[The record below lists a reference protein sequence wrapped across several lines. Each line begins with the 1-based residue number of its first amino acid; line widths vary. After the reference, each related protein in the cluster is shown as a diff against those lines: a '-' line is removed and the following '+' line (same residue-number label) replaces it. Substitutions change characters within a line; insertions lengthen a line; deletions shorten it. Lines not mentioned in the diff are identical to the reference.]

1 MQEGAAIIR
10 GESLM
15 IRLHILPMCVNV
27 NKPGFLLSHAG
38 SQTVLIKVQ
47 TPMLYQEG
55 CVSQHGVIKRKP
67 ENGWSRHSCTS
78 GQTQVES
85 SEKRSVSQENEVTL
99 SIFF

>member
-15 IRLHILPMCVNV
+15 ILLHTLHMCVNV
-27 NKPGFLLSHAG
+27 NKPGLLSRAG

-55 CVSQHGVIKRKP
+55 CISQHGVIKRKP
-67 ENGWSRHSCTS
+67 ENGWSRHPVPLARLRLRAVKR
-78 GQTQVES
+78 GQ
-85 SEKRSVSQENEVTL
+85 
-99 SIFF
+99 